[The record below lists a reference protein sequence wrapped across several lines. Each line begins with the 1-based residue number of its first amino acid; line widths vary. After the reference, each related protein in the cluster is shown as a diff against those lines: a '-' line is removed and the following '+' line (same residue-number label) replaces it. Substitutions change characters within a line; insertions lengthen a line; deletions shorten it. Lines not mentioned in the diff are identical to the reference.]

1 MGDVIVAFWSLIAV
15 MIVGYLLARYNVTR
29 PGADKA
35 LTRICFAGAMPA
47 MLFNTVAQSDPAEVF
62 SAGAAAN
69 VLGAVILATTYAL
82 VAHYVFKMRGGEV
95 TIGALCASYTNA
107 GNLGV
112 AFLVAVAGDAA
123 ASAPIMV
130 FQLCVMVPIS
140 FSILDRQTGAKGRNW
155 IKTVFAPFLNPPVIG
170 VLLGLLVALT
180 GIQLPAFVSG
190 PVDAMA
196 AAAVPM
202 ILLAM
207 GISWRGSHIPKI
219 GRESA
224 PLFFAVFLRCVAGP
238 ALAFA
243 LGTAFGMEG
252 SSLMAVTIAGAF
264 PVANNV
270 FTYAHRYNVG
280 IELARDANIIS
291 TLASL
296 VITLFIAFL
305 FHM

>member
-1 MGDVIVAFWSLIAV
+1 MGEVIVAFWSLIAV

-35 LTRICFAGAMPA
+35 LTKICFAGAMPA
-47 MLFNTVAQSDPAEVF
+47 MLFNTVAHSDPAEVF

-69 VLGAVILATTYAL
+69 VLGAAILALVYAL

-112 AFLVAVAGDAA
+112 AFLVAVAGNAA

-130 FQLCVMVPIS
+130 FQLCVMVPVS
-140 FSILDRQTGAKGRNW
+140 FAILDRQTGIEGRSW
-155 IKTVFAPFLNPPVIG
+155 LKTVVAPFLNPPVIG
-170 VLLGLLVALT
+170 VLLGLLVA
-180 GIQLPAFVSG
+180 ISHVEIPALVAA
-190 PVDAMA
+190 PVDVMA
-196 AAAVPM
+196 DAAVPM

-207 GISWRGSHIPKI
+207 GISWRGSHIPRI

-224 PLFFAVFLRCVAGP
+224 PLFFAVFLRCIAGP
-238 ALAFA
+238 ALAFG
-243 LGTAFGMEG
+243 LGTALGMEG
-252 SSLMAVTIAGAF
+252 SSLMAVTIAGGF

-280 IELARDANIIS
+280 IELARDANILS